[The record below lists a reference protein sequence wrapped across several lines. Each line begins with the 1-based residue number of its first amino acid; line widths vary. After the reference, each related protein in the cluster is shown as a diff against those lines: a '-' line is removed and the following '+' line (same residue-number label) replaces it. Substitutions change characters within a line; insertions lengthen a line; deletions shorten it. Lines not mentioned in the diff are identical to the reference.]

1 MQYHILLIDDDE
13 EIGQLLS
20 EYLNKNNYIVSIA
33 NNTFVAD
40 ELLDIFQFDLIILDV
55 LMPNETGI
63 EFLKRKFL
71 NTPVIMLT
79 ALADVDDRIN
89 GLESGAEDYIG
100 KPFEPKELLIR
111 IEKIISRFKKESN
124 AETKVKF
131 GDFEFDLENKNLSSD
146 GQLISLTTSQRDLL
160 NIFTKNINV
169 VISREEL
176 ARQLNN
182 INARTI
188 DTQITRLRT
197 KIEKNPKSPE
207 FLQTIRNQ
215 GYVLWG

>member
-160 NIFTKNINV
+160 NIFNKNINV

>member
-1 MQYHILLIDDDE
+1 MQYHILIIDDDE
-13 EIGQLLS
+13 EIRQLLS
-20 EYLNKNNYIVSIA
+20 EYLNKNNYTVSSASSTLI
-33 NNTFVAD
+33 AD

-55 LMPNETGI
+55 LMPNETGV

-89 GLESGAEDYIG
+89 GLESGAEDYIA

-111 IEKIISRFKKESN
+111 IKRIISRFKKESHI
-124 AETKVKF
+124 ETKVKF
-131 GDFEFDLENKNLSSD
+131 GNFEFDVENKNLLLNNK
-146 GQLISLTTSQRDLL
+146 LIPLTTNQKDLL
-160 NIFTKNINV
+160 TIFSKNIGV

-176 ARQLNN
+176 AKQLNN
-182 INARTI
+182 INSRTI

-197 KIEKNPKSPE
+197 KIEINPKSPE
-207 FLQTIRNQ
+207 FLQTVRNQ